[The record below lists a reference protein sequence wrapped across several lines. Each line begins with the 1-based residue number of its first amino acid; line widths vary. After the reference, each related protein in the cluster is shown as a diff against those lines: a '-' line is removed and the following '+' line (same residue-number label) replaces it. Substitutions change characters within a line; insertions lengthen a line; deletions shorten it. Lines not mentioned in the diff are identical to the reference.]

1 MVAPL
6 PIYKSIVVVFHRKF
20 DDTYFSPPFSKPLT
34 KGAANQRACTATRP
48 RRAAR
53 TVFQSTRRRV
63 GSNWS
68 DLHMSILQRI
78 VVPVVTPEDAQETC
92 EAVQPHL
99 DEVGT
104 VIAVHVIEKA
114 GGAIDKAPLAKR
126 EEDAEEI
133 LGVVEDRLRDKVAVD
148 TRVVYDTDVVDGIFE
163 AAEDADA
170 TSVVFVSREGGR
182 LIRLLSGDTA
192 TRIVSEATI
201 PVVALPDGE
210 GEDE

>member
-1 MVAPL
+1 
-6 PIYKSIVVVFHRKF
+6 
-20 DDTYFSPPFSKPLT
+20 
-34 KGAANQRACTATRP
+34 
-48 RRAAR
+48 
-53 TVFQSTRRRV
+53 
-63 GSNWS
+63 
-68 DLHMSILQRI
+68 MSILQRI
-78 VVPVVTPEDAQETC
+78 VVPVATPEDAQETC
-92 EAVQPHL
+92 EAIQPHL

-133 LGVVEDRLRDKVAVD
+133 LGIVENRLGNEVAVS
-148 TRVVYDTDVVDGIFE
+148 TRVVYDTDTVDGIFG

-192 TRIVSEATI
+192 TRIVSEASI
-201 PVVALPDGE
+201 PVVALPDS
-210 GEDE
+210 EDE